1 MLDER
6 FALAGNESL
15 AILLKKKKKK
25 YDTFLIVIDSAGKLR
40 DYSTEKRW
48 ISNEEVDNDSRRT
61 ETREGSRV
69 YNIVTSI
76 ATITPGI
83 YITFTSIELLL
94 TRDLPR
100 HADRKISEVGIANLN
115 SIGMGE
121 SRPLL
126 LSIPPLS
133 ALLCVKFCHQKY
145 PDLDRSWWNDWWSLN
160 SYTNILVLSI
170 YYNAYRARRVCNEIG
185 KDDIC

>member
-1 MLDER
+1 ML
-6 FALAGNESL
+6 
-15 AILLKKKKKK
+15 
-25 YDTFLIVIDSAGKLR
+25 IDSAGKLR
-40 DYSTEKRW
+40 DDSREKRR

-83 YITFTSIELLL
+83 YTTFTSIELLL
-94 TRDLPR
+94 TRDLRR

-133 ALLCVKFCHQKY
+133 ALLCVKFCHQEY
-145 PDLDRSWWNDWWSLN
+145 PDLDRSWWNDWRSLN
-160 SYTNILVLSI
+160 SYINISVLSI
-170 YYNAYRARRVCNEIG
+170 YYNAYRARRVCKETG
-185 KDDIC
+185 KGDMC